1 MHHNSTMKMVNF
13 QQQMRILHWQTTSY
27 ARHNAYGQ
35 IYDSLDGLIDK
46 YVEIC
51 MGKYGRIELK
61 DTNSKL
67 ELKNMKELSINEYL
81 NEFANFLIELTE
93 IFNPKEDSDV
103 LNLRDEMLSEVNK
116 LKYLL
121 TLK

>member
-1 MHHNSTMKMVNF
+1 MHHNSTMEMVKF

-35 IYDSLDGLIDK
+35 IYDSLDDLIDK

-61 DTNSKL
+61 ENNSKM
-67 ELKNMKELSINEYL
+67 ELKNMKDLSINNYL
-81 NEFANFLIELTE
+81 SEFVNFLIELNNL
-93 IFNPKEDSDV
+93 FNPKEDSDV
-103 LNLRDEMLSEVNK
+103 LNLRDEILSEVNK